1 MSSPLMST
9 FPQTSTNQRTSPKIY
24 ISYRPEDYADWAQSI
39 RDWFAL
45 RLGPVN
51 VVADL
56 EIPPFVASVDYYLRQ
71 RIRECDVFILVIGPN
86 WRRLLTENLQRS
98 EDITRLEIRIAID
111 EGLVIRPIYTLGAP
125 ALRESELPQDLRS
138 IARFP
143 ASVLTDN
150 FEASMEVLIQETTT
164 VAQTE
169 LVLSQVEVDE
179 RYTAF
184 EEAYLNNR
192 LTDALDLLEEIHTY
206 GQLAGAFR
214 LQVQQRIRQLKRRIQ
229 FQEGKP
235 IYERIGHL
243 INQNPVH
250 GYYTLQQFIAEF
262 PEVGDPNNL
271 LGALRPH
278 LNDITK
284 DKTLLENPDTP
295 TEQRLAI
302 GDYWASIPDPR
313 PGVGIITELI
323 PDISWI
329 KIPGGEFT
337 FHFDQRIE
345 LPTYYISR
353 YPITYSQFKAFIDDG
368 GLENEAWWKDLA
380 PQEFPPQPRW
390 AIGNYPRL
398 RVSWFDAIAFSRWLS
413 NKLGLMVRLPSEEEW
428 EKAARGPNGSIYP
441 WGENYIAG
449 YSNINEVISGVSET
463 NLRQPTAVGVFPH
476 AASHYGVEDMIGN
489 IWEWCL
495 NVFDDP
501 AIMTIGGDD
510 ARTLRGGAWSSDRLF
525 AHTFRRRGE
534 APVTRLNDVGFR
546 IVSEA
551 LPLEWDNLN

>member
-1 MSSPLMST
+1 MSNSFMSVLT
-9 FPQTSTNQRTSPKIY
+9 KTADKQTTLPKIY
-24 ISYRPEDYADWAQSI
+24 ISYRSGDYTDWAQSI

-51 VVADL
+51 VIADL
-56 EIPPFVASVDYYLRQ
+56 EIPPFAASVEYYLRQ

-98 EDITRLEIRIAID
+98 EDVTRLEVRIALD

-125 ALRESELPQDLRS
+125 TLRESELPHDLRL

-143 ASVLTDN
+143 SSVLTDN
-150 FEASMEVLIQETTT
+150 FEASMEVLIQETTA
-164 VAQTE
+164 VAQDI
-169 LVLSQVEVDE
+169 VAMSQAEVDK
-179 RYTAF
+179 RYAAF
-184 EEAYLNNR
+184 EEAYLNNH
-192 LTDALDLLEEIHTY
+192 LVDALKLLQEIQEY
-206 GQLAGAFR
+206 GQLSGAFR

-229 FQEGKP
+229 FQVGKP

-243 INQNPVH
+243 IHQNPVH
-250 GYYTLQQFIAEF
+250 GYYVLQQFMAEY

-271 LGALRPH
+271 LTALRPR
-278 LNDITK
+278 LQDIEK
-284 DKTLLENPDTP
+284 DQLLLENPDTP
-295 TEQRLAI
+295 AEQRLAI
-302 GDYWASIPDPR
+302 GDSWATLSDPR
-313 PGVGIITELI
+313 PGVGVITEHI
-323 PDISWI
+323 PDIAWV
-329 KIPGGEFT
+329 KIPDGEFT

-353 YPITYSQFKAFIDDG
+353 YPITYTQFQAFIDDG
-368 GLENEAWWKDLA
+368 GLENPAWWDDLA
-380 PQEFPPQPRW
+380 PQEFPPEPRW
-390 AIGNYPRL
+390 SIGNYPRL
-398 RVSWFDAIAFSRWLS
+398 RVSWYDAVAFTRWLS
-413 NKLGLMVRLPSEEEW
+413 DKLGLIVRLPTEEEW
-428 EKAARGPNGSIYP
+428 EKAARGPNSTIYP
-441 WGENYIAG
+441 WGENYLAG

-489 IWEWCL
+489 VWEWCL

-501 AIMTIGGDD
+501 SITTIGGEDT
-510 ARTLRGGAWSSDRLF
+510 RTMRGGAWSSDRLF

-546 IVSEA
+546 VVCEA